1 METENRG
8 LGYDIFSRYRG
19 ELMGFA
25 MVWVL
30 LFHTFHLGLGNSW
43 LRDLRDLGF
52 FGVDIFIFLSAL
64 GLSLS
69 LSRRKQSYG
78 AYLRRRLV
86 RVLPTYWLVTGLY
99 GLALRLAGEASLR
112 SVAWTMSTL
121 FYWFQKPNY
130 FNWYIPGLLV
140 FYLLE
145 PPLTALLVRCRRREL
160 VTAGLCLLAF
170 PLYHLTQLHGLAHIG
185 DVILRLPVFC
195 LGTLVGLD
203 IAQGRE
209 LTPRRL
215 WVWAVLPFLVPVAKS
230 LAPPYYLPNC
240 LSFAFGCV
248 ALCLLLAG
256 LTAVLAP
263 LRVDR
268 VLRLLGECS
277 LEIYLLNVVFVRE
290 YDRLSALIPLG
301 YKPLICYAVTVP
313 VNILLGVGLHYA
325 LKGPM
330 AWLTAKVTGS
340 GSPSRPPKEGGCSA
354 GDQSGR

>member
-8 LGYDIFSRYRG
+8 LGYDVFSRYRS

-25 MVWVL
+25 MAWVL
-30 LFHTFHLGLGNSW
+30 LFHAFYLEFETPW

-52 FGVDIFIFLSAL
+52 FGVDIFLFLSAL

-86 RVLPTYWLVTGLY
+86 RILPTYWLVTGLY

-121 FYWFQKPNY
+121 FYWLQKPNY
-130 FNWYIPGLLV
+130 FNWYIPGLLA

-145 PPLTALLVRCRRREL
+145 PALVALLARCRHREL
-160 VTAGLCLLAF
+160 VTAGLCLLVF

-185 DVILRLPVFC
+185 DVVQRLPVFF

-203 IAQGRE
+203 IAQGRA
-209 LTPRRL
+209 LTPKRL
-215 WVWAVLPFLVPVAKS
+215 WVWAVLPFLVPVAKR
-230 LAPPYYLPNC
+230 LAPPYYLPAC

-256 LTAVLAP
+256 LADILPDWLRRAP
-263 LRVDR
+263 
-268 VLRLLGECS
+268 RLLGECS

-290 YDRLSALIPLG
+290 YGRLSAFIPLG
-301 YKPLICYAVTVP
+301 HKHCLYYTVTVAA
-313 VNILLGVGLHYA
+313 NILLGVGLHYA
-325 LKGPM
+325 LKRPL
-330 AWLTAKVTGS
+330 AWLGKKVT
-340 GSPSRPPKEGGCSA
+340 E
-354 GDQSGR
+354 